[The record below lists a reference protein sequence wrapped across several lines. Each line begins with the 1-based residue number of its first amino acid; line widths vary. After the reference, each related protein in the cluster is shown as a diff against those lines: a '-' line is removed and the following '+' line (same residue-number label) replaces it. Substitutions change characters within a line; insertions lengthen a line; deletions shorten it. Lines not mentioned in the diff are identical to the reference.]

1 MIVEI
6 KGVQFV
12 NKGAELMLHAVL
24 QQMAKLYPDAELAL
38 LPGPNSPYKKRAML
52 GALQIAPLQF
62 YSADLNWL
70 VTLLP
75 SFVRR
80 KLRQWFG
87 IVFQCDIDLV
97 LDASGFAYG
106 DRWGRF
112 GVKFLA
118 ANTRLV
124 HKNQGHYV
132 LLPQAFGPF
141 TAASDQALLRQAV
154 ANSALVFARD
164 AESLNYLK
172 TAGCDESKLRQAPDF
187 TNLLNAPLLNDERAK
202 QFFALL
208 IPNYQMIKG
217 KTATDIQQYK
227 QLMIRY
233 VSLCRG
239 KGWLVLILNHEG
251 DIDQSLCIELKNQ
264 FQHDEMV
271 SVLQPDDP
279 LVVKAWIGHAGLVFS
294 SRFHGCVSALSQ
306 AVPCIGT
313 SWSHKYQHLYADYA
327 CTQWLVGLDS
337 ADAELEKLIAQCS
350 SDELKNSLRQHSA
363 KLQELATNMW
373 LEVADKTSVHA

>member
-24 QQMAKLYPDAELAL
+24 QQMKQLYPDAELAL
-38 LPGPNSPYKKRAML
+38 LPGPNSPYKKRAQL

-62 YSADLNWL
+62 YRADLNWL
-70 VTLLP
+70 VALLP
-75 SFVRR
+75 AFFRR

-87 IVFQCDIDLV
+87 IVFQRDVDLV

-118 ANTRLV
+118 ANTRRV
-124 HKNQGHYV
+124 QQNNGHYV

-141 TAASDQALLRQAV
+141 TAPGDQQRLRQAV
-154 ANSALVFARD
+154 ANSTLVFARD
-164 AESLNYLK
+164 AESYQYLK
-172 TAGCDESKLRQAPDF
+172 AAGCDETKLRQAPDF
-187 TNLLNAPLLNDERAK
+187 TNLLSGSPLDDERTK

-217 KTATDIQQYK
+217 KSAAQVQQYK
-227 QLMIRY
+227 QLMMSYIR
-233 VSLCRG
+233 LCRS
-239 KGWLVLILNHEG
+239 KSWPVLILNHEG
-251 DIDQSLCIELKNQ
+251 EIDQSLCLELKQ
-264 FQHDEMV
+264 HFQQDELV
-271 SVLQPDDP
+271 TVLEPDDP
-279 LVVKAWIGHAGLVFS
+279 LLVKSWIGHAGLVFS

-306 AVPCIGT
+306 GVPCIGT

-327 CTQWLVGLDS
+327 CADWLVGLD
-337 ADAELEKLIAQCS
+337 ATDGVLEDLMAQCTS
-350 SDELKNSLRQHSA
+350 PELKRSLLEHSA
-363 KLQELATNMW
+363 TLQQLATNMW
-373 LEVADKTSVHA
+373 LEVADKTSVRA

>member
-24 QQMAKLYPDAELAL
+24 QQAKKMYPDAELAL
-38 LPGPNSPYKKRAML
+38 LPGPNSPYKKRALL

-62 YSADLNWL
+62 YRADLNWL
-70 VTLLP
+70 VALLP
-75 SFVRR
+75 SFMRR

-87 IVFQCDIDLV
+87 IVFQCDVDVV

-112 GVKFLA
+112 GVKFLV
-118 ANTRLV
+118 ANTQHIQR
-124 HKNQGHYV
+124 NRGHYV

-141 TAASDQALLRQAV
+141 TYASDQAKLRQAV
-154 ANSALVFARD
+154 ANSTLVFARD
-164 AESLNYLK
+164 AESFEYLK
-172 TAGCDESKLRQAPDF
+172 AAGCDVNKLRQAPDF
-187 TNLLNAPLLNDERAK
+187 TNLLNAAVLDDERVTN
-202 QFFALL
+202 FFALL

-217 KTATDIQQYK
+217 KSAEQVLQYK
-227 QLMIRY
+227 QLMARY
-233 VSLCRG
+233 VRLCRERD
-239 KGWLVLILNHEG
+239 WPVLILNHEG
-251 DIDQSLCIELKNQ
+251 DIDRALCFELKQQ
-264 FQHDEMV
+264 FEQDEMV
-271 SVLQPDDP
+271 TVLQPDDP
-279 LVVKAWIGHAGLVFS
+279 LIVKAWIGHAGLVFS

-306 AVPCIGT
+306 GVPCIGT

-327 CTQWLVGLDS
+327 CPDWLVGMDENN
-337 ADAELEKLIAQCS
+337 DTLEKLIAQCS

-363 KLQELATNMW
+363 KLQQLATNMW
-373 LEVADKTSVHA
+373 LEVADKTSVRA

>member
-24 QQMAKLYPDAELAL
+24 QQVKQFYPNAELAL
-38 LPGPNSPYKKRAML
+38 LPGPNSPYKKRALL

-62 YSADLNWL
+62 YRFDLNWL
-70 VTLLP
+70 VALLP
-75 SFVRR
+75 SFARR

-87 IVFQCDIDLV
+87 IVFQSDVDVV

-112 GVKFLA
+112 GIKFLA
-118 ANTRLV
+118 SNTRLV
-124 HKNQGHYV
+124 KQNRGHYV

-141 TAASDQALLRQAV
+141 ASANDQAKLRQAV
-154 ANSALVFARD
+154 ANSTLVFARD
-164 AESLNYLK
+164 AESFSYLK
-172 TAGCDESKLRQAPDF
+172 TAGCDEKKLRQAPDF
-187 TNLLNAPLLNDERAK
+187 TNLLQIEPLDDARAQ

-217 KTATDIQQYK
+217 KSEAQVKQYL
-227 QLMIRY
+227 QLMAQFIT
-233 VSLCRG
+233 LCRA
-239 KGWLVLILNHEG
+239 KDWPVFILNHEG
-251 DIDQSLCIELKNQ
+251 DIDQSLCVELKQQ
-264 FQHDEMV
+264 FAQDDMV

-306 AVPCIGT
+306 GVPCIGT
-313 SWSHKYQHLYADYA
+313 SWSHKYRHLYADYS
-327 CTQWLVGLDS
+327 CTEWLVGLD
-337 ADAELEKLIAQCS
+337 ADEQMLEKLISRCD
-350 SDELKNSLRQHSA
+350 SDELKSSLQQHSA
-363 KLQELATNMW
+363 KLQALAANMW
-373 LEVADKTSVHA
+373 REVADKAAVHE

>member
-24 QQMAKLYPDAELAL
+24 QQMKQLYPDAELAL
-38 LPGPNSPYKKRAML
+38 LPGPNSPYKKRALL

-62 YSADLNWL
+62 YRADLNWL
-70 VTLLP
+70 VACLP

-87 IVFQCDIDLV
+87 IVFQCDIDVV

-118 ANTRLV
+118 ANTRRV
-124 HKNQGHYV
+124 RQNQGHYV

-141 TAASDQALLRQAV
+141 TASSDQAKLRQAV
-154 ANSALVFARD
+154 ANSTLVFARD
-164 AESLNYLK
+164 AESFNYLK
-172 TAGCDESKLRQAPDF
+172 DAGCDENKLRQAPDF
-187 TNLLNAPLLNDERAK
+187 TNLLHSSALPDERAK

-217 KTATDIQQYK
+217 KTAIEVQQYK
-227 QLMIRY
+227 QLMARY
-233 VSLCRG
+233 VKLCRE
-239 KGWLVLILNHEG
+239 KDWPVLILNHEG
-251 DIDQSLCIELKNQ
+251 DIDQALCVELKQQ
-264 FQHDEMV
+264 FQQDEMV

-279 LVVKAWIGHAGLVFS
+279 LTVKAWIGHAGLVFS

-306 AVPCIGT
+306 GVPCIGT

-327 CTQWLVGLDS
+327 CTEWLVGLDS
-337 ADAELEKLIAQCS
+337 SEEVLEKLFTQCS
-350 SDELKNSLRQHSA
+350 SDELKNSLQQHSA
-363 KLQELATNMW
+363 KLQQLAANMW
-373 LEVADKTSVHA
+373 LEVADKTSVRA